1 VCHRRRN
8 DVPTGGG
15 RGCWYRVR
23 LVWPTTD
30 FTTAGHAALACD
42 AARRG
47 AAGDASHHPDIVLS
61 ALAVHGFV
69 VARQV
74 KHIGA
79 LSSSHGHRA
88 PP

>member
-1 VCHRRRN
+1 
-8 DVPTGGG
+8 
-15 RGCWYRVR
+15 
-23 LVWPTTD
+23 LTTV
-30 FTTAGHAALACD
+30 GHAALACD
-42 AARRG
+42 ATRRG
-47 AAGDASHHPDIVLS
+47 AAGDANHHPDIVLF
-61 ALAVHGFV
+61 ALAVTGSV